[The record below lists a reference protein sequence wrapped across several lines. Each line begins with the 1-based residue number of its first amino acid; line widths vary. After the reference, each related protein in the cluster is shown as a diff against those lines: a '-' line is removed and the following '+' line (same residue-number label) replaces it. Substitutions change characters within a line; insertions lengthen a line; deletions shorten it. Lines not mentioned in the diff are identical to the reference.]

1 MVYGVWEGD
10 VGEGR
15 TDVAGERRRDVA
27 GVAGEGGASKS
38 PERKKKWDGAEM
50 TRKKKARVFKF
61 NDSDGPVFVG
71 IPSES
76 LNLNQLAVHEN
87 FHAV

>member
-1 MVYGVWEGD
+1 MWEGD

-27 GVAGEGGASKS
+27 GVAGVAGEGGASKS
-38 PERKKKWDGAEM
+38 PERKKKGDAAEM